1 MGACDCEVVGADVL
15 TKSWRKA
22 RKNHECCECG
32 SSIDT
37 GERYRLVKGMWDG
50 KWNTFRQCETCVE
63 IWDKHHGK
71 YHECMSFGMMWDFLG
86 SGI

>member
-1 MGACDCEVVGADVL
+1 
-15 TKSWRKA
+15 
-22 RKNHECCECG
+22 
-32 SSIDT
+32 
-37 GERYRLVKGMWDG
+37 MWDG
-50 KWNTFRQCETCVE
+50 KWDTFRQCETCVE